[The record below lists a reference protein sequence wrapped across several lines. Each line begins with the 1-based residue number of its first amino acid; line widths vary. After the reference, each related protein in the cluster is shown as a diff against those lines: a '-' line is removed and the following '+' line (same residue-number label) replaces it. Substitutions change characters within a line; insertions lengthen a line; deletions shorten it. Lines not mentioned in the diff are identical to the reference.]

1 LGNIKDYH
9 MTDYESLAS
18 IVSAIQKKYGDD
30 VLIKGSDIKEEVP
43 RITTGI
49 LAYDLMLG
57 GGWPLNQWSEII
69 GEESS
74 GKTALAYKTIAANQ
88 AINPDFVAM
97 WIAAE
102 TYVPQYARAI
112 GVDLERLWVVETNIM
127 EQVYDLV
134 IKALDNRAVDMIVID
149 SLPSLVPGDESE
161 KMMEEFTVG
170 LGARLTGK
178 FFRKSSKAQRRSLIN
193 EDRPCTGLV
202 INQWRE
208 KIGVMWGD
216 NRTTPGGKA
225 KNFHYFSR
233 VEVKRDEWIKEKE
246 EAIGQT
252 IKARTIKNKTYR
264 PQQTAV
270 VDFYFTSAGGFRLG
284 EFDVIKDVVNIGIAV
299 GLITRSGPYY
309 SYGTQKWQGKDALV
323 LAIRE
328 DLDLQQKLKKEAF
341 DHFNLR
347 VPTQ

>member
-1 LGNIKDYH
+1 
-9 MTDYESLAS
+9 MSDYESLSS
-18 IVSAIQKKYGDD
+18 IINAMNKKYGDGAI
-30 VLIKGSDIKEEVP
+30 VKGSEVRELMP

-57 GGWPLNQWSEII
+57 GGWPANQWSEII

-88 AINPDFVAM
+88 ALDPEFTAL

-102 TYVPQYARAI
+102 EYVPDYAKSI
-112 GVDLERLWVVETNIM
+112 GVDLDRLWVVESNIM

-134 IKALDNRAVDMIVID
+134 IKTLDNRAVDMIVID
-149 SLPSLVPGDESE
+149 SLPALVPSDESE

-178 FFRKSSKAQRRSLIN
+178 FFRKSSKSQKRSLIHD
-193 EDRPCTGLV
+193 ERQCTGIM

-225 KNFHYFSR
+225 KNFHYFCR
-233 VEVKRDEWIKEKE
+233 VEVKRDEWIKAKDETV
-246 EAIGQT
+246 GQT
-252 IKARTIKNKTYR
+252 IKARTMKNKTYR
-264 PQQTAV
+264 PQQVAV
-270 VDFYFTSAGGFRLG
+270 VDYYFADTTGFNRG
-284 EFDVIKDVVNIGIAV
+284 DYDTTKDVVNIAIAYE
-299 GLITRSGPYY
+299 LITRAGAYY
-309 SYGTQKWQGKDALV
+309 SYGEQKWQGKDGV
-323 LAIRE
+323 LQAVRE
-328 DLDLQQKLKKEAF
+328 DAELRDKITKEVF
-341 DHFNLR
+341 TKFGLE
-347 VPTQ
+347 

>member
-1 LGNIKDYH
+1 

-178 FFRKSSKAQRRSLIN
+178 FFRKSSKAQLRSLIN

-208 KIGVMWGD
+208 KIGVMWGV

>member
-1 LGNIKDYH
+1 
-9 MTDYESLAS
+9 MADYESLAS

-102 TYVPQYARAI
+102 AYVPQYARAI
-112 GVDLERLWVVETNIM
+112 GVDLDRLLVVETNIM
-127 EQVYDLV
+127 EHVYDLV

-246 EAIGQT
+246 ETIGQT

-284 EFDVIKDVVNIGIAV
+284 AFDVIKDVVNIGIAV

-341 DHFNLR
+341 DHFKLQ

>member
-1 LGNIKDYH
+1 
-9 MTDYESLAS
+9 MSDYESLAS
-18 IVSAIQKKYGDD
+18 IISTINKKYGEDL
-30 VLIKGSDIKEEVP
+30 LIKGSDIKEEVP
-43 RITTGI
+43 RVTSGV

-57 GGWPLNQWSEII
+57 GGWPINQWSEII

-88 AINPDFVAM
+88 AINPDFTAL

-102 TYVPQYARAI
+102 AYVPQYASAI
-112 GVDLERLWVVETNIM
+112 GVDTERLWVVETNVM
-127 EQVYDLV
+127 EQVYDLI
-134 IKALDNRAVDMIVID
+134 IKALDNRAVDMIVVD
-149 SLPSLVPGDESE
+149 SLPSLVPGDEAE
-161 KMMEEFTVG
+161 KTMEEFTMG

-225 KNFHYFSR
+225 KNFHYFCR
-233 VEVKRDEWIKEKE
+233 VEVKRDEWLKEKD
-246 EAIGQT
+246 EAVGQT

-270 VDFYFTSAGGFRLG
+270 VDFYFTKSGKFAFG
-284 EFDVIKDVVNIGIAV
+284 EFDTVKDVVNISIAL
-299 GLITRSGPYY
+299 GLIGRAGPYY
-309 SYGTQKWQGKDALV
+309 SYGEQKWQGKEALLQAV
-323 LAIRE
+323 RE
-328 DLDLQQKLKKEAF
+328 DLDIQRALKAEAF
-341 DHFNLR
+341 GHFGLA
-347 VPTQ
+347 VPT

>member
-1 LGNIKDYH
+1 
-9 MTDYESLAS
+9 MSDYESLNS
-18 IVSAIQKKYGDD
+18 IINAMNKKYGDGAI
-30 VLIKGSDIKEEVP
+30 VKGSEVRELMP

-57 GGWPLNQWSEII
+57 GGWPANQWSEII

-88 AINPDFVAM
+88 ALDPEFTAL

-102 TYVPQYARAI
+102 EYVPDYAKSI
-112 GVDLERLWVVETNIM
+112 GVDLDRLWVVESNIM

-134 IKALDNRAVDMIVID
+134 IKTLDNRAVDMIVID
-149 SLPSLVPGDESE
+149 SLPALVPSDESE

-178 FFRKSSKAQRRSLIN
+178 FFRKSSKSQKRSLIHD
-193 EDRPCTGLV
+193 ERQCTGIM

-225 KNFHYFSR
+225 KNFHYFCR
-233 VEVKRDEWIKEKE
+233 VEVKRDEWIKAKDETV
-246 EAIGQT
+246 GQT
-252 IKARTIKNKTYR
+252 IKARTMKNKTYR
-264 PQQTAV
+264 PQQVAV
-270 VDFYFTSAGGFRLG
+270 VDYYFADTTGFNRG
-284 EFDVIKDVVNIGIAV
+284 DYDTTKDVVNIAIAYE
-299 GLITRSGPYY
+299 LITRAGAYY
-309 SYGTQKWQGKDALV
+309 SYGEQKWQGKDGV
-323 LAIRE
+323 LQAVRE
-328 DLDLQQKLKKEAF
+328 DAELRDKITKEVF
-341 DHFNLR
+341 TKFGLE
-347 VPTQ
+347 

>member
-1 LGNIKDYH
+1 
-9 MTDYESLAS
+9 MADYESLAS
-18 IVSAIQKKYGDD
+18 IISAIQKKYGDD

-102 TYVPQYARAI
+102 AYVPQYARAI
-112 GVDLERLWVVETNIM
+112 GVDLDRLLVVETNIM
-127 EQVYDLV
+127 EHVYDLV

-246 EAIGQT
+246 ETIGQT

-284 EFDVIKDVVNIGIAV
+284 AFDVIKDVVNIGIAV

-309 SYGTQKWQGKDALV
+309 SYGSQKWQGKDALV

-341 DHFNLR
+341 DHFKLQ

>member
-1 LGNIKDYH
+1 
-9 MTDYESLAS
+9 MTTYESLES

-30 VLIKGSDIKEEVP
+30 ILIKGSDIKEEVP

-102 TYVPQYARAI
+102 AYVPQYARAI
-112 GVDLERLWVVETNIM
+112 GVDLDRLWVVETNIM

-233 VEVKRDEWIKEKE
+233 VEVKRDEWIKEKD

-270 VDFYFTSAGGFRLG
+270 VDFYFTSTGGFRLG
-284 EFDVIKDVVNIGIAV
+284 EFDVVKDVVNIGIAIN
-299 GLITRSGPYY
+299 LITRSGPYY
-309 SYGTQKWQGKDALV
+309 SYADKKWQGKDALV

-328 DLDLQQKLKKEAF
+328 DLDLQQTLKKEAF
-341 DHFNLR
+341 DYFNLK

>member
-1 LGNIKDYH
+1 
-9 MTDYESLAS
+9 MSDYESLNS
-18 IVSAIQKKYGDD
+18 IINAMNKKYGDGAI
-30 VLIKGSDIKEEVP
+30 VKGSEVRELMP

-57 GGWPLNQWSEII
+57 GGWPANQWSEII

-88 AINPDFVAM
+88 ALDPEFTAL

-102 TYVPQYARAI
+102 EYVPDYAKSI
-112 GVDLERLWVVETNIM
+112 GVDLERLWVVESNIM

-134 IKALDNRAVDMIVID
+134 IKTLDNRAVDMIVID
-149 SLPSLVPGDESE
+149 SLPALVPSDESE

-178 FFRKSSKAQRRSLIN
+178 FFRKSSKSQKRSLIHD
-193 EDRPCTGLV
+193 ERQCTGIM

-225 KNFHYFSR
+225 KNFHYFCR
-233 VEVKRDEWIKEKE
+233 VEVKRDEWIKAKDETV
-246 EAIGQT
+246 GQT
-252 IKARTIKNKTYR
+252 IKARTMKNKTYR
-264 PQQTAV
+264 PQQVAV
-270 VDFYFTSAGGFRLG
+270 VDYYFAETTGFNRG
-284 EFDVIKDVVNIGIAV
+284 DFDTTKDVVNIAIAYE
-299 GLITRSGPYY
+299 LITRAGAYY
-309 SYGTQKWQGKDALV
+309 SYGEQKWQGKDGV
-323 LAIRE
+323 LQAVRE
-328 DLDLQQKLKKEAF
+328 DADLRDKITKEVF
-341 DHFNLR
+341 TKFGLE
-347 VPTQ
+347 

>member
-1 LGNIKDYH
+1 
-9 MTDYESLAS
+9 MRDYESLES
-18 IVSAIQKKYGDD
+18 IVAAISKKYGDD
-30 VLIKGSDIKEEVP
+30 VLIKGSDIKQDVP

-49 LAYDLMLG
+49 LAFDLMLG

-88 AINPDFVAM
+88 QLNPDFTAL

-112 GVDLERLWVVETNIM
+112 GVDTDRLWVVETNVM
-127 EQVYDLV
+127 EQVYDLI

-149 SLPSLVPGDESE
+149 SLPSLVPGDEAE
-161 KMMEEFTVG
+161 KMMEDFTVG

-193 EDRPCTGLV
+193 EDRACTGLV

-233 VEVKRDEWIKEKE
+233 VEVKRDEWIKEKD

-264 PQQTAV
+264 PQQTAI
-270 VDFYFTSAGGFRLG
+270 VDFYFTSTGGFRLG
-284 EFDVIKDVVNIGIAV
+284 EFDTVKDVVNIGIAV
-299 GLITRSGPYY
+299 GIITRSGPYY
-309 SYGTQKWQGKDALV
+309 SFSDQKWQGKDALV
-323 LAIRE
+323 SAVRE
-328 DLDLQQKLKKEAF
+328 DVELQRELKKQAF
-341 DHFNLR
+341 GYFNLEA
-347 VPTQ
+347 PTQ